1 MESLKK
7 HLLMTSGSRPLGAG
21 ESQSAFFV
29 EEGES
34 VFAAQVQ
41 SSYEGVVEYLDAWKK
56 FDGAG
61 THLLDSLQSVTKD
74 TRCERLGRETC
85 GAFQTVYSSSNGIDP
100 GGKLREM
107 EKLMSGLKS
116 RLDKGEK
123 LEKSPTNSQVLCQC
137 LLLFLKVHSDYH
149 HMCSVTLTTLLNK
162 LVQIYESTENKD
174 MLQQMASLDL
184 IPKVSRDSPLHSGAA
199 LPKKNT
205 PTNGSPKLNKN
216 NTFKTSLFS
225 LFERKSS
232 PDESKCAFYVD
243 LNPTG
248 ASSQLDPFASSHVT
262 PQSQSDILVPIGLD
276 PVHEDAGE
284 EENLVQLQDKDNAR
298 DDAQTKSAGQTV
310 SVQCPGQAI
319 SSHPAT
325 EEDLDLVINLLS
337 GIGGPSGHMEP
348 IPENQT
354 HLSVPTVFTSRTPS
368 PRDIDDLRLSK
379 MPTHRRSDGCLD
391 FTGMGGQGR
400 NTWPHRASLPTS
412 SLSSQQHGFP
422 DLSGSHT
429 VPRRYSHDMCQR
441 PSHGYTSPM
450 GSGQNLSG
458 GLQWGAFPES
468 RYNNRTWPLNSGGL
482 SGHCFSGHGSD
493 NTLNSSWSAIQDSDD
508 LSDDSSCGEQ
518 FFAVGLDLVHAI
530 DSKSGCSDDESHKP
544 GMKSPNHDRPHLS
557 DDRPHLSDDRPHSA
571 EDLLHEKQMVG
582 LWPSSQNWNQ
592 PGQLLAN
599 EEASEGSY
607 DQPINQSHRPV
618 SMQWSDP
625 LANRN
630 VWPVSG
636 IGNSHS
642 LQGFGQH
649 Q

>member
-1 MESLKK
+1 MENLKK

-21 ESQSAFFV
+21 ESQSAFFI
-29 EEGES
+29 EDGES
-34 VFAAQVQ
+34 IFAGQVQ
-41 SSYEGVVEYLDAWKK
+41 NSYEGVVEYLDAWKK

-100 GGKLREM
+100 SGKLREM

-123 LEKSPTNSQVLCQC
+123 LEKNPTNSQVLCQC

-184 IPKVSRDSPLHSGAA
+184 IPKVTKDSPLHTGA
-199 LPKKNT
+199 PPSRKSSPN
-205 PTNGSPKLNKN
+205 NGSPKLNKN

-232 PDESKCAFYVD
+232 PDESNCAFYVD
-243 LNPTG
+243 LNQNG
-248 ASSQLDPFASSHVT
+248 ASSQLQNVDPFASCHVT

-276 PVHEDAGE
+276 PVHEDAAE
-284 EENLVQLQDKDNAR
+284 EENLIQVQDEEGTRGETQM
-298 DDAQTKSAGQTV
+298 SAGQTI
-310 SVQCPGQAI
+310 SVQLPDQAVN
-319 SSHPAT
+319 SHPAT

-337 GIGGPSGHMEP
+337 GIGGSFGHMEP
-348 IPENQT
+348 IPENHT
-354 HLSVPTVFTSRTPS
+354 HISVPTIFNSRTPS
-368 PRDIDDLRLSK
+368 PRDMEDIRLSK

-391 FTGMGGQGR
+391 FTGIGGQGR
-400 NTWPHRASLPTS
+400 NTWPHRSSLPTA
-412 SLSSQQHGFP
+412 SLSSHQLGFP
-422 DLSGSHT
+422 DLSGSNT
-429 VPRRYSHDMCQR
+429 VPRRYSHDMCHR
-441 PSHGYTSPM
+441 PSHGYMSPM

-458 GLQWGAFPES
+458 ALQWGGFPDT
-468 RYNNRTWPLNSGGL
+468 RYNNRTWPLNSAGL
-482 SGHCFSGHGSD
+482 SAGHGSD

-530 DSKSGCSDDESHKP
+530 DSKRGCSDDESQKP
-544 GMKSPNHDRPHLS
+544 GLKSPNLDRPPPC
-557 DDRPHLSDDRPHSA
+557 DDLRPHSA
-571 EDLLHEKQMVG
+571 ADVLHEKQLHGM
-582 LWPSSQNWNQ
+582 WPSNQNFNQ
-592 PGQLLAN
+592 PGQILAN
-599 EEASEGSY
+599 EEAAEGSY
-607 DQPINQSHRPV
+607 DQSVNQLHRPV

-630 VWPVSG
+630 VWPLSG
-636 IGNSHS
+636 VGNSHS

>member
-1 MESLKK
+1 MENLKK
-7 HLLMTSGSRPLGAG
+7 HLLMNSGSRPLGAG

-29 EEGES
+29 EDDES
-34 VFAAQVQ
+34 VFAGQVQ

-85 GAFQTVYSSSNGIDP
+85 GAFQSVYSSSNGIDP
-100 GGKLREM
+100 SGKLREM

-123 LEKSPTNSQVLCQC
+123 LEKTPTNSQVLCQC

-162 LVQIYESTENKD
+162 LVQIYDSTENKD
-174 MLQQMASLDL
+174 MLQQMAALDL
-184 IPKVSRDSPLHSGAA
+184 IPKVTKDSPSHSGVPP
-199 LPKKNT
+199 PKKNS
-205 PTNGSPKLNKN
+205 PSNGSPKLNKN
-216 NTFKTSLFS
+216 NTLKTSLFS

-243 LNPTG
+243 LNQTG
-248 ASSQLDPFASSHVT
+248 ANSQLDPFASGHVL
-262 PQSQSDILVPIGLD
+262 PQSQSEILVPIGLD

-284 EENLVQLQDKDNAR
+284 EENLMQIV
-298 DDAQTKSAGQTV
+298 DDDVIRENVQTKSAGQTV
-310 SVQCPGQAI
+310 SVQLPGPVN

-337 GIGGPSGHMEP
+337 GIGGSSGHMEP
-348 IPENQT
+348 IPENHT
-354 HLSVPTVFTSRTPS
+354 HLSVPMVFSSRTPS
-368 PRDIDDLRLSK
+368 PRDMEDLRFSK
-379 MPTHRRSDGCLD
+379 VPTHRRSDGCLD
-391 FTGMGGQGR
+391 FTGMGSQGR
-400 NTWPHRASLPTS
+400 NTWPHRSSLPTS
-412 SLSSQQHGFP
+412 SLSSHQHGFP
-422 DLSGSHT
+422 DLSGSNS
-429 VPRRYSHDMCQR
+429 VPRRYSHDMCHR
-441 PSHGYTSPM
+441 PSQGYSPM

-458 GLQWGAFPES
+458 SLQWGAFPDT
-468 RYNNRTWPLNSGGL
+468 RYNNRTWPLNNTGL
-482 SGHCFSGHGSD
+482 SVHGSD

-530 DSKSGCSDDESHKP
+530 DSKNGCSDDEGQKT
-544 GMKSPNHDRPHLS
+544 GMKSPNHDRPPLC
-557 DDRPHLSDDRPHSA
+557 DERPHSA
-571 EDLLHEKQMVG
+571 EDVLHEKQIHG
-582 LWPSSQNWNQ
+582 LWPANPNWNQ
-592 PGQLLAN
+592 PGQVVTN
-599 EEASEGSY
+599 EEATEGSY
-607 DQPINQSHRPV
+607 DQPVNQSHRPV

-625 LANRN
+625 LANRS

-636 IGNSHS
+636 VGNSHS
-642 LQGFGQH
+642 LQGFGQ
-649 Q
+649 QQ